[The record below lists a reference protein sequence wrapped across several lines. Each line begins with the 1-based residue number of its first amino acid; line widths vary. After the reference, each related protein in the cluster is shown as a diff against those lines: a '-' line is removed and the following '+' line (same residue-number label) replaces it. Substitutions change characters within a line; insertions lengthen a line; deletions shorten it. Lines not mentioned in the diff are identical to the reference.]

1 MNTSIKKYTVLSLLA
16 ITTLFA
22 SCSKSS
28 DIASTT
34 DDVIIEVNPA
44 YFIEAGLAESITK
57 VSKTLSNGSTV
68 ECYKIV
74 SNNTPADHVQGPWCP
89 TNINDGIDKGGVWF
103 EGGKLY
109 DVDGPFI
116 KNLAS
121 FYSNTTWKL
130 YDPITGA
137 INVTSSKEACLAAA
151 RPDVDPKYKNY
162 CVECLPSYFPGIKKT
177 YYIPVKPIKAS
188 AVTNIGGMGAMGTI
202 IGIAFNGIN
211 FDPPAP
217 THAILGAFTLAP
229 FDDAGGHV
237 NGATGYHYHAATGKS
252 TKIKQTDG
260 HAGMIGYAMDGYG
273 LFERL
278 DETGKESTDLDAS
291 RGHYDSIRGY
301 HYHVAY
307 AGTNSFINSF
317 RGVPGSFSVTL

>member
-1 MNTSIKKYTVLSLLA
+1 MIHLISLTNKIIVVYILSFIL
-16 ITTLFA
+16 I

-28 DIASTT
+28 TVSSTT
-34 DDVIIEVNPA
+34 DAVVIEVNPDF
-44 YFIEAGLAESITK
+44 FITAGLAESITK
-57 VSKTLSNGSTV
+57 VNKTLSNGSTV

-74 SNNTPADHVQGPWCP
+74 SNNTPTDHTQGPWCP

-103 EGGKLY
+103 EGGKIY

-116 KNLAS
+116 KNLAT
-121 FYSNTTWKL
+121 FYNNTTWKL
-130 YDPITGA
+130 YNSTTGE
-137 INVTSSKEACLAAA
+137 INVTNSKTACQAAA
-151 RPDVDPKYKNY
+151 RPDVDPLYKNY

-188 AVTNIGGMGAMGTI
+188 SSTSIMGMMGST

-217 THAILGAFTLAP
+217 TQAILGAYTLAP
-229 FDDAGGHV
+229 MDDAGGHV
-237 NGATGYHYHAATGKS
+237 NGVTGYHYHAATGKS

-260 HAGMIGYAMDGYG
+260 HAAMIGYAMDGYG
-273 LFERL
+273 MFEFL
-278 DETGKESTDLDAS
+278 DETGKESTDLDTN
-291 RGHYDSIRGY
+291 RGHYDEKRGY

-307 AGTNSFINSF
+307 SGSNSFIKGF
-317 RGVPGSFSVTL
+317 RGIVGSFSVTL

>member
-1 MNTSIKKYTVLSLLA
+1 MTHLISFSNKIIVIYVLSFIL
-16 ITTLFA
+16 I

-28 DIASTT
+28 TISTKT
-34 DDVIIEVNPA
+34 DAVVIDVNPDF
-44 YFIEAGLAESITK
+44 FIKAGLAESITK
-57 VSKTLSNGSTV
+57 VNKTLSNGSTV

-74 SNNTPADHVQGPWCP
+74 SNNTPTDHVQGPWCP

-130 YDPITGA
+130 YDPITGS
-137 INVTSSKEACLAAA
+137 INVTNSKEACLAAA

-188 AVTNIGGMGAMGTI
+188 SATSIMGMGVTV
-202 IGIAFNGIN
+202 GIALNGIN

-217 THAILGAFTLAP
+217 TQAILGAYTLAP

-237 NGATGYHYHAATGKS
+237 NGVTGYHYHAATGKS
-252 TKIKQTDG
+252 TKIAQTDG

-273 LFERL
+273 IFERL
-278 DETGKESTDLDAS
+278 DEAGKEPTDLDSS
-291 RGHYDSIRGY
+291 RGHYDATRGY

-317 RGVPGSFSVTL
+317 RGIPGSFSVTQ